1 VCRGSSSAQVPRRFC
16 AFVCFFLVLSSS
28 LPCQGLLVI
37 SSNLFCLLPGSGRI
51 VCNALFLH
59 RVRGVFV
66 PLGCVR
72 GRLSAGTRQEQG
84 PGGAQRFPLPLSSFK
99 WAFSM
104 MYLDNYQKKTPW
116 KPAPSNPQR
125 LEEGNIS
132 PAHFFP
138 SLEAYSSHTL
148 LQVHSCRS
156 CVTRHHF
163 PAADEPP
170 NIAASRESQNGWVGR
185 DNKDDPVPT
194 PCRGLVANY

>member
-1 VCRGSSSAQVPRRFC
+1 MCRGSSSAQVPRRFC

-84 PGGAQRFPLPLSSFK
+84 PGGAQRFPLILSSFK

-104 MYLDNYQKKTPW
+104 MYLDNYPKKPHGNLPHPTHSGW
-116 KPAPSNPQR
+116 KKETSPLPISSLPLKPTLPTLCSKCIPAG
-125 LEEGNIS
+125 LAS
-132 PAHFFP
+132 PAIISQQLMNLP
-138 SLEAYSSHTL
+138 TL
-148 LQVHSCRS
+148 LQAENH
-156 CVTRHHF
+156 
-163 PAADEPP
+163 
-170 NIAASRESQNGWVGR
+170 
-185 DNKDDPVPT
+185 
-194 PCRGLVANY
+194 